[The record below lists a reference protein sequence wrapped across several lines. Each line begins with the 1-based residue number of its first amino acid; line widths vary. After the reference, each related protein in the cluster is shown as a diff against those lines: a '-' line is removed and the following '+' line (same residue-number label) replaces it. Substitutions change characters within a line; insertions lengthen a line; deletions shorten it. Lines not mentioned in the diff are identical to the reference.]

1 LQLASWRN
9 YPSSIEST
17 RIHIAI
23 VTRAAANFYISR
35 PLGRRKA
42 DENRLHF
49 LLGGNGP
56 PRTETS
62 HYCAAGCG
70 GRGRVGAPPADRPP
84 RGAAGARGKAM
95 LHEVKG
101 ALPLRRGLIV
111 LLLTLALVVSA
122 AGAAAAQTLRVG
134 VNAAFPPFEY

>member
-1 LQLASWRN
+1 IVL
-9 YPSSIEST
+9 
-17 RIHIAI
+17 

-35 PLGRRKA
+35 PFGRRKA

-62 HYCAAGCG
+62 HYCAAGCC

-84 RGAAGARGKAM
+84 RGAAGAARQSNATRSEGGVSVETGTHCAAADSCLGRFGRG
-95 LHEVKG
+95 
-101 ALPLRRGLIV
+101 RG
-111 LLLTLALVVSA
+111 SRPDA
-122 AGAAAAQTLRVG
+122 AGGRQRRVP
-134 VNAAFPPFEY
+134 AF